1 MTMEYIMNRLNIY
14 KTHPSVVLP
23 IFLTKQSACFDISCQ
38 TFGKVEFKGYNNFNS
53 AFTRPMKNGNIY
65 IGPHERVMIPTGLIL
80 DIPEGYSVRVHPR
93 SGISLKQGLNLIN
106 GQGIIDADYTDELFI
121 LLHNTSDN
129 GHMINN
135 GDRIAQ
141 GEMVK
146 SEEYVIWEVFER
158 PGRKSER
165 DGGMGSTGITVKI
178 L

>member
-1 MTMEYIMNRLNIY
+1 
-14 KTHPSVVLP
+14 
-23 IFLTKQSACFDISCQ
+23 
-38 TFGKVEFKGYNNFNS
+38 
-53 AFTRPMKNGNIY
+53 
-65 IGPHERVMIPTGLIL
+65 
-80 DIPEGYSVRVHPR
+80 
-93 SGISLKQGLNLIN
+93 
-106 GQGIIDADYTDELFI
+106 
-121 LLHNTSDN
+121 
-129 GHMINN
+129 MINN